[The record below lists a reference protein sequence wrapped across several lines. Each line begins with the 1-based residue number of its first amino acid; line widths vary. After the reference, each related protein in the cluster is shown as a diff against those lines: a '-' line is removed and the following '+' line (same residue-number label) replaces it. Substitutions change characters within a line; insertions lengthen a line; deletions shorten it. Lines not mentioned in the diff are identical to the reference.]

1 VAVSRVSSG
10 VWRAGTRYVNWYMI
24 DGGKD
29 GVTLVDAGLPAYRR
43 QLGESLCQIGRSSS
57 DVRALVLTHGHID
70 HIGMA
75 GALAEVGVAIYLHA
89 ADSYLAAHPL
99 SAKPERSLLRYA
111 YYPGMVAFAGHAIAS
126 GALRPSP
133 MPHTTAIADGSVLD
147 APGHPL
153 VTHVPG
159 HTDGSCVFEFREHE
173 VVFVGDLLC
182 TVSPFSGRP
191 ADPQLQTRGSNKN
204 SDQAMTSLRRL
215 HNVHARVVLPGH
227 GTPWNDGVEAA
238 IASAM
243 RIGCT

>member
-1 VAVSRVSSG
+1 MTVSKVGSG
-10 VWRAGTRYVNWYMI
+10 VWRAGTRYVNWYII

-43 QLGESLCQIGRSSS
+43 HLDESLYQIGRSRN
-57 DVRALVLTHGHID
+57 DVRAVVLTHGHID

-75 GALAEVGVAIYLHA
+75 AALAELGAALYLHPE
-89 ADSYLAAHPL
+89 DSRLAAHPR
-99 SAKPERSLLRYA
+99 SNTPERNLLRYA
-111 YYPGMVAFAGHAIAS
+111 YYPGMIAFLAHAIS
-126 GALRPSP
+126 RGALHPPP
-133 MPHTTAIADGSVLD
+133 MPRSTAITDGSALD

-153 VTHVPG
+153 VIHAPG
-159 HTDGSCVFEFREHE
+159 HTDGSCVFEFPEHA

-182 TVSPFSGRP
+182 TVSPFTGRH
-191 ADPQLQTRGSNKN
+191 ADPQLQTRGSNKS

-215 HNVHARVVLPGH
+215 QNVQARAVLPGH
-227 GTPWNDGVEAA
+227 GNPWSDGVEAA